1 MARCRYPILCAGLL
15 IWSAGCSSRLT
26 ETQPAPSIKADYAAV
41 WQDRGS
47 RYRRQVATSPQ
58 SNLQQI
64 SVWERQRGA
73 LAVLDAFRRYRKTEP
88 VDRAA
93 VSWLRTRHAAH
104 RTRLLESGLE
114 IDRLVDLV
122 ADPRKLESVVLEADA
137 LKSLAYNVGSV
148 AEVRLIYRELRRAGT
163 GEIRATVEE
172 KRSVG
177 SSADYDLISR
187 GLMNGI
193 GAVFG
198 R

>member
-1 MARCRYPILCAGLL
+1 MTRFRYSALCTGLL
-15 IWSAGCSSRLT
+15 FGVAGCSSSF
-26 ETQPAPSIKADYAAV
+26 TQSTPVAPISSDYTAI

-47 RYRRQVATSPQ
+47 LYRREVTTSPQ

-64 SVWERQRGA
+64 SVRERQRGA
-73 LAVLDAFRRYRKTEP
+73 LAVLDAFQHYRKTEP

-104 RTRLLESGLE
+104 RARLLETGLE
-114 IDRLVDLV
+114 IDRLVELV
-122 ADPRKLESVVLEADA
+122 DEPRKLESVTLEGDA

-148 AEVRLIYRELRRAGT
+148 TEIRLIYRELRKAIT
-163 GEIRATVEE
+163 GDMRPTVED

-177 SSADYDLISR
+177 SSANYDAISR
-187 GLMNGI
+187 GLMSGM
-193 GAVFG
+193 GALFG